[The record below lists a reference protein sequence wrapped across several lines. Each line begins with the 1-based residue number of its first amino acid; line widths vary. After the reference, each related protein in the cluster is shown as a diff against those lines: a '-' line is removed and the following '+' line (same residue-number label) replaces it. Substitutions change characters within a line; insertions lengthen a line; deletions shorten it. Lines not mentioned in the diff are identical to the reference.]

1 MEHCKRTQKTEMCI
15 YTNICI
21 YIYTNIMCHLQS
33 YSIYNNQPATWV
45 QLITVFFKIKHKKV
59 NPGVFPW
66 VSKLFPNNPEV
77 STAQRIE
84 KKKTNASS
92 KRSSEVAEVTEICL
106 GSSGEAEKGL
116 EMLVYNRKFEKLKI
130 QNFPQ
135 KLNLKFEAFG
145 WRLLEDA
152 WSFSIFWKC
161 LKNVLM
167 LA

>member
-1 MEHCKRTQKTEMCI
+1 M
-15 YTNICI
+15 
-21 YIYTNIMCHLQS
+21 
-33 YSIYNNQPATWV
+33 
-45 QLITVFFKIKHKKV
+45 

-145 WRLLEDA
+145 
-152 WSFSIFWKC
+152 
-161 LKNVLM
+161 
-167 LA
+167 